1 MHDSDTASFFA
12 ASTKTI
18 AHMPTAKVIARRA
31 SNAMKPPPVDEYDSY
46 LEALAQHTD
55 PSVRQRAESVIQ
67 KRRAQAAT
75 R

>member
-1 MHDSDTASFFA
+1 ML

-46 LEALAQHTD
+46 LERQAQHSNPD
-55 PSVRQRAESVIQ
+55 VRRRAESVIE
-67 KRRAQAAT
+67 KRRAKASQ
-75 R
+75 